1 MSILCG
7 RRKKTDESWWF
18 DLAKYL
24 CERFGKAKTFKKM
37 AFQFDQIWQNFK
49 NIWQL
54 FEGLISIWQ
63 TFEPTL

>member
-1 MSILCG
+1 MGDAKKPMSHGGLTSQSIFANDSE
-7 RRKKTDESWWF
+7 RRK
-18 DLAKYL
+18 L
-24 CERFGKAKTFKKM
+24 FKKM